1 MFRLLG
7 IVADRPTTL
16 RDCLQDSPRSLAW
29 LSDGHPHGC
38 GIALCSTEESWHLHK
53 NAGRSRVDPR
63 LNEIV
68 SSEAAE
74 IVIAQVRQRTVGR
87 VCLANTH
94 PFRHDRWV
102 FAHSGTIEDLDFLQR
117 RTSAKRARQVGGDT
131 DSERLFAYLLSCLDA
146 GHATGVDAAEH
157 ADTAIGFAVREMREH
172 TPAGEYTF
180 LLSDGISLYVY
191 RRGTPLFV
199 LQRRAGQGA
208 SPSSSKVVV
217 VASEPLSDEAWQPVE
232 ELALF
237 RVDRLPVPQLRVLTR
252 GPQAEPPSGSAPE
265 LPFTD

>member
-16 RDCLQDSPRSLAW
+16 RDCLGDAPRSLAW
-29 LSDGHPHGC
+29 LFDEHPDGC
-38 GIALCSTEESWHLHK
+38 GVALCSAEESWHLRK
-53 NAGRSRVDPR
+53 SAGRPR
-63 LNEIV
+63 LDRRLSEV
-68 SSEAAE
+68 ASSEAAE
-74 IVIAQVRQRTVGR
+74 ILLAHIRQRTVGR

-102 FAHSGTIEDLDFLQR
+102 FAHTGTIEDLDFLQR
-117 RTSAKRARQVGGDT
+117 RTSARRARQVGGDT

-146 GHATGVDAAEH
+146 GQATGIHPTEH

-172 TPAGEYTF
+172 TPAGQYTF

-191 RRGTPLFV
+191 RRGVPLFL
-199 LQRRAGQGA
+199 LQRRVGQGA
-208 SPSSSKVVV
+208 SPSSSSVVV
-217 VASEPLSDEAWQPVE
+217 VASEPISDEAWQPVE
-232 ELALF
+232 ELALL
-237 RVDRLPVPQLRVLTR
+237 RVDRLPVPQLRVLIH
-252 GPQAEPPSGSAPE
+252 GLQAEPPSPSAPE